1 MAVIH
6 FFYEDVSSVIQDEAY
21 VKCKLSVIIH
31 EESFSIKS
39 LNFIFCTDDY
49 LLDINSRFLNHF
61 YYTDVITFD
70 NSESPQVIDGD
81 IFISIDRIK
90 ENAIKFNSPFL
101 TELYRVMIHGVL
113 HLIGF
118 DDKTTILK
126 SLMREKENFY
136 LSLFN

>member
-21 VKCKLSVIIH
+21 VISKLSVIIH

-90 ENAIKFNSPFL
+90 ENAFKFNSPFI
-101 TELYRVMIHGVL
+101 ELYRVMIHGVL

>member
-21 VKCKLSVIIH
+21 VISKLSVIIH

-90 ENAIKFNSPFL
+90 ENAFKFNSPFL
-101 TELYRVMIHGVL
+101 IELYRVMIHGVL